1 VTTAGG
7 NTLDVDERSARA
19 MVFAPSP
26 VLTVTVEAR
35 PDAQPEIHLHAGG
48 QGVWLARMLITLGV
62 EVRLCA
68 PFGGETGA
76 VLISLVEREG
86 IGVRAVPTAAGN
98 GAYVHDRRGGER
110 TEVATVAPPA
120 LERHEL
126 DELSNVALV
135 EGLEA
140 DVAVLGG
147 PDDGRALAAGNYRRL
162 AADLTNNGTPVVV
175 DLSGRYLA
183 EAVAGGVTVA
193 KASHE
198 DLIADGRAA
207 SADPAHLRRALE
219 ELAGAGAE
227 HVIVSRADEP
237 ALASLGGR
245 LVEICMPT
253 FERVDHRG
261 AGDSMTAG
269 VAAAL
274 ARGADISDAV
284 RLGAA
289 AGALNTTRHGLA
301 TGEPDLIGRL
311 AQRVAVRPI
320 DEVSCER

>member
-1 VTTAGG
+1 M
-7 NTLDVDERSARA
+7 DEDERATA

-26 VLTVTVEAR
+26 VLTVTIEAR
-35 PDAQPEIHLHAGG
+35 PDAGPEIHLHAGG
-48 QGVWLARMLITLGV
+48 QGIWIARMLATLGLD
-62 EVRLCA
+62 VRLCA
-68 PFGGETGA
+68 PFGGESGT
-76 VLISLVEREG
+76 VLRSLVEREG
-86 IGVRAVPTAAGN
+86 LGIRTVQTTAEN
-98 GAYVHDRRGGER
+98 GAYVHDRRQGER
-110 TEVATVAPPA
+110 SELAAAAPPT
-120 LERHEL
+120 LDRHEL
-126 DELSNVALV
+126 DELCNVALV

-147 PDDGRALAAGNYRRL
+147 PDDERVLSASSYRRL
-162 AADLTNNGTPVVV
+162 AANLTGNGTPVVV
-175 DLSGRYLA
+175 DLSGDYLA
-183 EAVAGGVTVA
+183 DAVAGAVTVA

-207 SADPAHLRRALE
+207 SGEPAD
-219 ELAGAGAE
+219 LARTIEGLVRDGAQ

-237 ALASLGGR
+237 ALAWADGR
-245 LVEICMPT
+245 LVEVQVPA

-274 ARGADISDAV
+274 ARGAPIDEAL

-301 TGEPDLIGRL
+301 TGEPDLIDRL
-311 AQRVAVRPI
+311 ARRVSVRP
-320 DEVSCER
+320 VSELRCAP